1 MPDVGN
7 QTLVSECVLC
17 YPHQTINYSVWW
29 CYRNQDRSRAQRCP
43 LGFHEFPSRLCK
55 QWDNGTISHPSLLA
69 SIYYIISQSLC
80 TLQSNLSNN
89 RCHIQKSAHLFHA
102 VPMTTQCPQITAPS
116 EDIHHSAESSNQS
129 LDDN

>member
-1 MPDVGN
+1 MLVIKHWWVN
-7 QTLVSECVLC
+7 VFYATLIKPLITQSDDAIE
-17 YPHQTINYSVWW
+17 IKI
-29 CYRNQDRSRAQRCP
+29 RNRAQRCP